1 MELSGPLFV
10 RISQEIEHQV
20 LSGALSEDSQ
30 VPSTNELAAFHCVNP
45 ATAAKGVSLLVDQGL
60 LYRKR
65 GVGVFVSRGARK
77 QLVTARQKAFR
88 DEYVRPMVREAG
100 SLDLQPGDV
109 LQMVSEEFSRATTKA
124 QVNA

>member
-1 MELSGPLFV
+1 MESSRPLFV
-10 RISQEIEHQV
+10 QVSREIERQI

-30 VPSTNELAAFHCVNP
+30 VPSTNELAAFHRINP
-45 ATAAKGVSLLVDQGL
+45 ATAAKGVSLLVDQGV

-88 DEYVRPMVREAG
+88 DAYVRPLVREAD
-100 SLDLQPGDV
+100 SLDLQPGAV
-109 LQMVSEEFSRATTKA
+109 LQMVSEEYSRATTRA